1 MIKLKNDYFIESDEL
16 QYILKRKKISK
27 KKDTGEEYETEEILG
42 YYGDLEKVL
51 NGYSK
56 KMMLKYVSS
65 ENVTLM
71 DVLNK
76 LKELEEEIKA
86 YDQN

>member
-16 QYILKRKKISK
+16 QYVLKRKKISK

-42 YYGDLEKVL
+42 YYGDLEKAL